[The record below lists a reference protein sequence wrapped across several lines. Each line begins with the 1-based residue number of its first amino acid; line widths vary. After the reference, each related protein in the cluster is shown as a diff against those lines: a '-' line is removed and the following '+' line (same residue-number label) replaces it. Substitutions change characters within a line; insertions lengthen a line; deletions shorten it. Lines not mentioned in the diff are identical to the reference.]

1 MGDLEVHD
9 LRLDDHD
16 AALDL
21 RHRSFGPMSPGS
33 LAWWD
38 PLFEKGVASGRA
50 LGVVHDGV
58 VVATAR
64 AHEYQQLWGGQPL
77 PMAGVAGV
85 VVAPE
90 WRGKGVATVLMTAL
104 MARAVE
110 LGDVLSVLFPAALP
124 PYRKLGYELAGV
136 VRRTTFRAAALRGL
150 GAPTVAVRRA
160 TGQDTEEIVD
170 LLRREA
176 SRSYDCGPLQLTL
189 HDVRELVTDED
200 NFCYL
205 ADDGLLVYAW
215 DGDDLRVERVVAASP
230 ATVRSLWALVGS
242 GSSWVPNV
250 YTYQPSHDPIHRIL
264 DEMASHE
271 LRDEWWM
278 LRLLDA
284 PAAVAGRGFPAGLTV
299 DVPLRLDDSRLA
311 GCVGSF
317 RLQISEGSGSLV
329 AEQHDSSAAVRLGP
343 NGLAALYAGTPV
355 ATLRNSGLLT
365 GGTPVDH
372 ALLDAAFTARPY
384 LIDSF

>member
-1 MGDLEVHD
+1 
-9 LRLDDHD
+9 
-16 AALDL
+16 
-21 RHRSFGPMSPGS
+21 
-33 LAWWD
+33 
-38 PLFEKGVASGRA
+38 
-50 LGVVHDGV
+50 
-58 VVATAR
+58 
-64 AHEYQQLWGGQPL
+64 
-77 PMAGVAGV
+77 MAGVAGV

-124 PYRKLGYELAGV
+124 PYRRLGYELAGV

-160 TGQDTEEIVD
+160 TAAGHRRDPRPAAPGGIAQ
-170 LLRREA
+170 LRL
-176 SRSYDCGPLQLTL
+176 RSVAADV
-189 HDVRELVTDED
+189 HDVRELLTDED

-205 ADDGLLVYAW
+205 ADDGMLVYAW

-250 YTYQPSHDPIHRIL
+250 YTYQPSHDPIHWIL
-264 DEMASHE
+264 DEMAGHE

-284 PAAVAGRGFPAGLTV
+284 QPPWQGEDFP
-299 DVPLRLDDSRLA
+299 LA
-311 GCVGSF
+311 
-317 RLQISEGSGSLV
+317 
-329 AEQHDSSAAVRLGP
+329 
-343 NGLAALYAGTPV
+343 
-355 ATLRNSGLLT
+355 
-365 GGTPVDH
+365 
-372 ALLDAAFTARPY
+372 
-384 LIDSF
+384 